1 MDEGSDLGERAQ
13 QNAGQGKSDE
23 LAALSARVA
32 ALERQLAN
40 LSGQFEATSAG
51 PPPQIEPQMPPANR
65 LPDVPQAP
73 RTAPAPPLTPFVPT
87 LASVSTPASSK
98 SLEDRL
104 GSQIFSR
111 VGIIA
116 VLIGAALFLKLAID
130 NQWIGPIGRVLI
142 GLIAGAGLVVWSERF
157 RRKGFSA
164 FSYSLKAVGSGVLY
178 LSLWAAF
185 QIYHL
190 LPASAALVAMLLVTA
205 WNAYMAWAQNAEVL
219 AAYALIGGCAT
230 PLLLSTGGN
239 HETFLFLYLLAID
252 LATIVLVRLRPWS
265 RLLLGVFPATVA
277 YFIGWYAQFYS
288 PEQLGLTSV
297 FIGLFFV
304 AFASVPLRSPGVPA
318 TVESESNSKPRWS
331 RASVITEVLLP
342 LANAAFGSLAF
353 YSVLEDSGHHE
364 LLPWMVVLFA
374 VVYLGL
380 MRLPQS
386 AAASAVHLSLAIV
399 FLTIAVPLKASG
411 HWITVSW
418 LVEGTAL
425 LWVAA
430 RLAAV
435 GPVQDDSP
443 AEAYRVLRALSLGAL
458 LLGLGSLLINTEIF
472 YHSYSTAFFNRR
484 FATALVGIA
493 AFSLSAWIAF
503 HAPDG
508 SGGEP
513 VSGRQAHKRHIWL
526 QICGASIIAINVIAI
541 LATVQEIEVLWS
553 YAAANSEAD
562 LQQALAISAFLMFYG
577 AGLLA
582 IGFWKR
588 TAFIRWQALLLIVY
602 SIAKT
607 FLYDM
612 RNLSQGYRVAS
623 FMALGALLMAVSFA
637 YQKDWLAL
645 KDTAPPPEERA
656 GESR

>member
-1 MDEGSDLGERAQ
+1 MGEDSHFDEQAQ
-13 QNAGQGKSDE
+13 PNAGQVKSSESEE

-32 ALERQLAN
+32 RLERQLAS
-40 LSGQFEATSAG
+40 LSERFATTPAG
-51 PPPQIEPQMPPANR
+51 PLTQAEPPTPKT
-65 LPDVPQAP
+65 V
-73 RTAPAPPLTPFVPT
+73 PAPPPLPS
-87 LASVSTPASSK
+87 LSTPASVSSPAPPR

-104 GSQIFSR
+104 GSQVFSR

-130 NQWIGPIGRVLI
+130 SRWIGPSGRVLA
-142 GLIAGAGLVVWSERF
+142 GLIGGAGLVVWSERF
-157 RRKGFSA
+157 RRNGFSA

-190 LPASAALVAMLLVTA
+190 LPASAALLAMLLVTA

-239 HETFLFLYLLAID
+239 HEIFLFIYLLAID
-252 LATIVLVRLRPWS
+252 LATIALVRLRPWS
-265 RLLLGVFPATVA
+265 RLLLGVFPATVI
-277 YFIGWYAQFYS
+277 YYIGWYMRFYS
-288 PEQLGLTSV
+288 AEQFGVTAV
-297 FIGLFFV
+297 FLGLFFA
-304 AFASVPLRSPGVPA
+304 AFASVPLRSSPGVPDS
-318 TVESESNSKPRWS
+318 TESGASS
-331 RASVITEVLLP
+331 RPQRARPSVITEVLLP

-353 YSVLEDSGHHE
+353 YSVLEDSGRHE
-364 LLPWMVVLFA
+364 SLPWMVLIFA
-374 VVYLGL
+374 AVYLGL
-380 MRLPQS
+380 MRLRQR

-430 RLAAV
+430 RLAAA
-435 GPVQDDSP
+435 GPVEDDSP
-443 AEAYRVLRALSLGAL
+443 ADAYRVLRALSAAAS
-458 LLGLGSLLINTEIF
+458 LLGLGSILLNA
-472 YHSYSTAFFNRR
+472 YGLHSADGTAFFNRR

-493 AFSLSAWIAF
+493 AFSLAAWIAL
-503 HAPDG
+503 HARHG

-513 VSGRQAHKRHIWL
+513 SAQGAGSRREHEQLTWL
-526 QICGASIIAINVIAI
+526 QIGGASIIAINLIAI
-541 LATVQEIEVLWS
+541 LATVREIAALWS
-553 YAAANSEAD
+553 YTAANPEAD
-562 LQQALAISAFLMFYG
+562 LQQALATSAFLMLYG

-582 IGFWKR
+582 VGFWKR
-588 TAFIRWQALLLIVY
+588 TAFVRWQALLLIVY

-612 RNLSQGYRVAS
+612 RNLSEGYRVAS

-645 KDTAPPPEERA
+645 KEAAPQSKQQA